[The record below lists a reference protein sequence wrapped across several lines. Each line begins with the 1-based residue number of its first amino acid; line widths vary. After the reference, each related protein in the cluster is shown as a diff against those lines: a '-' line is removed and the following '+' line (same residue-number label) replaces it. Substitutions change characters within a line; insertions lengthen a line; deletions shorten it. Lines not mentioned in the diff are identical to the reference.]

1 MEAGRSASSGQSSS
15 VGIQRWYTPSSR
27 SGSGLSALPPAG
39 SSAGVGE
46 LPAAVASFAR
56 RAAFSSFLDRVLKP
70 RCPPGVQPASPAIP
84 EPRGLVCYRQRAIGS
99 ALLAACATRHKTR
112 TALLVSALPVL
123 VDLRLERFLRRLPEK
138 DHQPVTVVVRATN
151 PEPRLAQRCD
161 DGSGLTGSLTFA
173 RESAAGWLR
182 GELRHPDR
190 GAHLLLKNQTS
201 FSPSATGINPATSAP
216 PRLAAVHP
224 SSRLLLAATNSA
236 RLQ

>member
-84 EPRGLVCYRQRAIGS
+84 EPRG
-99 ALLAACATRHKTR
+99 
-112 TALLVSALPVL
+112 
-123 VDLRLERFLRRLPEK
+123 F
-138 DHQPVTVVVRATN
+138 
-151 PEPRLAQRCD
+151 
-161 DGSGLTGSLTFA
+161 
-173 RESAAGWLR
+173 
-182 GELRHPDR
+182 
-190 GAHLLLKNQTS
+190 
-201 FSPSATGINPATSAP
+201 
-216 PRLAAVHP
+216 
-224 SSRLLLAATNSA
+224 
-236 RLQ
+236 